1 MPGYRQHGFD
11 PGHWEPQGP
20 PLKPYNW
27 VQWTGVGMVSLG
39 GVAYLAL
46 IADKLGWI
54 HIGFHDVA
62 GFVTL
67 PMMGVLLINSR
78 REELPEEK
86 RDEYREKLRR
96 RTYIALA
103 VALVAA
109 AIGFALAIYSHS
121 HGA

>member
-11 PGHWEPQGP
+11 PGHWEPMGP

-27 VQWTGVGMVSLG
+27 VQWTGVAFAALG
-39 GVAYLAL
+39 IVGYLAYA
-46 IADKLGWI
+46 ADRLGWI
-54 HIGFHDVA
+54 SLGLGSPAPFISLPLIGVA
-62 GFVTL
+62 
-67 PMMGVLLINSR
+67 LLNSR
-78 REELPEEK
+78 REELTEEK

-109 AIGFALAIYSHS
+109 AIGFAIAIYSNS